1 MSDRY
6 LSWVNSKWGALVAG
20 RAGLPQPVPLDRH
33 TRHRPAADGEVLMG
47 GAPGAE
53 LLPTLIKA
61 AVGLNLSTLA
71 HRDVPQWTAMASSAG
86 LMSGPWQVA
95 GGRGARLKALIYDAS
110 ALSSADEGASLFRFL
125 HESVPALVACGRVVL
140 LGRPPETCSTPER
153 AAMQQSLEGLMRS
166 LGRELRRGATA
177 QLVQISPGAETALQG
192 VLAFLL
198 SPRSAYVSGQV
209 LQVAGGPVAALHAPT
224 DPEQP
229 LAGRTLLVTGAAQGI
244 GEAIVR
250 TLARDG
256 ARVVALDT
264 PRQASALQSLAS
276 QTAARALAIDLTAAD
291 APDRIAEAARDDG
304 GWDGVVHNAG
314 ITRDRSIARMSVEA
328 WQTVLAVNLSAPLR
342 VHQALF
348 SQGLLKPAA
357 RIVVVSSIS
366 GIAGNRGQTN
376 YAFSKAGL
384 IGWVQSIAPVLA
396 AQGRAINAV
405 APGFIESAMT
415 AAMPFAVREAGRR
428 LNALKQGGQPVDVA
442 EAVAFLA
449 SPDAAGIN
457 GQVLRVCGQS
467 ILGA

>member
-1 MSDRY
+1 
-6 LSWVNSKWGALVAG
+6 
-20 RAGLPQPVPLDRH
+20 
-33 TRHRPAADGEVLMG
+33 
-47 GAPGAE
+47 
-53 LLPTLIKA
+53 
-61 AVGLNLSTLA
+61 
-71 HRDVPQWTAMASSAG
+71 
-86 LMSGPWQVA
+86 
-95 GGRGARLKALIYDAS
+95 
-110 ALSSADEGASLFRFL
+110 
-125 HESVPALVACGRVVL
+125 
-140 LGRPPETCSTPER
+140 
-153 AAMQQSLEGLMRS
+153 
-166 LGRELRRGATA
+166 
-177 QLVQISPGAETALQG
+177 
-192 VLAFLL
+192 
-198 SPRSAYVSGQV
+198 
-209 LQVAGGPVAALHAPT
+209 
-224 DPEQP
+224 
-229 LAGRTLLVTGAAQGI
+229 
-244 GEAIVR
+244 
-250 TLARDG
+250 
-256 ARVVALDT
+256 
-264 PRQASALQSLAS
+264 
-276 QTAARALAIDLTAAD
+276 
-291 APDRIAEAARDDG
+291 
-304 GWDGVVHNAG
+304 
-314 ITRDRSIARMSVEA
+314 MSVEA